1 MGSKIKVI
9 HFDMKYVKNGKSHDV
24 GPMGFTL
31 DELERLKV
39 EVTIL

>member
-1 MGSKIKVI
+1 MSRMARVTML
-9 HFDMKYVKNGKSHDV
+9 DPWHDV